1 MILNPRTAVV
11 VLTGAGISAGSGI
24 PTFRDQ
30 NGLWNQYRP
39 EQLATPQAFA
49 KNPKLVWDFYNW
61 RREII
66 AAARPNSAHLTL
78 ADMERCIPHFAL
90 ITQNVDGLHED
101 AGNLEV
107 LEIHGS
113 IWKMRCSVCDAAWSD
128 KQVPIPELP
137 PRCSACGEFARP
149 AVVWFGEALNPEKL
163 DAALRLA
170 SQVEVML
177 VIGTSA
183 LVQPA
188 ASLPAIAKDHG
199 AYIVEI
205 NPQRTSISDFADE
218 IIREDA
224 TTALSSWWALHKPTS
239 DID

>member
-1 MILNPRTAVV
+1 VILEPHDAIV

-30 NGLWNQYRP
+30 SGLWNQYRP

-49 KNPKLVWDFYNW
+49 KNPNLVWDFYNW

-101 AGNLEV
+101 AGNLHV

-113 IWKMRCSVCDAAWSD
+113 IWKMRCSVCDASWSD
-128 KQVPIPELP
+128 KQVPLPELP
-137 PRCSACGEFARP
+137 PLCIVCGELARP
-149 AVVWFGEALNPEKL
+149 AVVWFGEALNPDKL
-163 DAALRLA
+163 NEAIRLA
-170 SQVEVML
+170 SQAKLML
-177 VIGTSA
+177 VVGTSA
-183 LVQPA
+183 IVQPA
-188 ASLPAIAKDHG
+188 ASLPAIAKAEG

-205 NPQRTSISDFADE
+205 NPQRTSISEFADE
-218 IIREDA
+218 IIQEDSN
-224 TTALSSWWALHKPTS
+224 TALCAWWALHKPTS

>member
-1 MILNPRTAVV
+1 MILKLHTEVV

-30 NGLWNQYRP
+30 KGLWNQYRP

-49 KNPKLVWDFYNW
+49 KNPKLVWEFYNW

-78 ADMERCIPHFAL
+78 ADMERCIPQFAL

-101 AGNLEV
+101 AGNLAV

-113 IWKMRCSVCDAAWSD
+113 IWKMRCSVCDASWSD
-128 KQVPIPELP
+128 KQVPLPYLP
-137 PRCSACGEFARP
+137 PRCGACGELARP
-149 AVVWFGEALNPEKL
+149 AVVWFGEALNPAKL
-163 DAALRLA
+163 NEAIRLA
-170 SQVEVML
+170 YQAKLML
-177 VIGTSA
+177 VVGTSA
-183 LVQPA
+183 LIQPA
-188 ASLPAIAKDHG
+188 ASIPAIAKAEG

-205 NPQRTSISDFADE
+205 NPQRTSISEFADE
-218 IIREDA
+218 IFQEDA
-224 TTALSSWWALHKPTS
+224 TKALSSWWALHKPTF

>member
-1 MILNPRTAVV
+1 MILEPHTEVV

-30 NGLWNQYRP
+30 RGLWNQYRP
-39 EQLATPQAFA
+39 EQLATPQAFT
-49 KNPKLVWDFYNW
+49 KNPKLVWEFYNW

-101 AGNLEV
+101 AGNLAV

-113 IWKMRCSVCDAAWSD
+113 IWKMRCSVCDATWSD
-128 KQVPIPELP
+128 KQVPLPELP
-137 PRCSACGEFARP
+137 PRCSACEELARP
-149 AVVWFGEALNPEKL
+149 AVVWFGEALNPDKL
-163 DAALRLA
+163 DEAIRLA
-170 SQVEVML
+170 SQARLML
-177 VIGTSA
+177 VVGTSA

-188 ASLPAIAKDHG
+188 ASLPAIAKAGG

-205 NPQRTSISDFADE
+205 NPQRTSISEFADE
-218 IIREDA
+218 IIQEDA
-224 TTALSSWWALHKPTS
+224 STVLSSWWALHKP
-239 DID
+239 IIAVE

>member
-1 MILNPRTAVV
+1 MILNPLTAVV
-11 VLTGAGISAGSGI
+11 VLTGSGISAGSGI
-24 PTFRDQ
+24 PTFRDHR
-30 NGLWNQYRP
+30 GLWNQYRP

-113 IWKMRCSVCDAAWSD
+113 IWKMRCSVCDASWTD
-128 KQVPIPELP
+128 KQVPLPELP
-137 PRCSACGEFARP
+137 PRCSACGELARP
-149 AVVWFGEALNPEKL
+149 AVVWFGEALNPGEL
-163 DAALRLA
+163 NEAFRLA
-170 SQVEVML
+170 SQANLML
-177 VIGTSA
+177 VVGTSA

-188 ASLPAIAKDHG
+188 ASLPAIAKAEG

-205 NPQRTSISDFADE
+205 NPQRTSISHFADE
-218 IIREDA
+218 IFLEDA
-224 TTALSSWWALHKPTS
+224 TTALSSWWAIHEPTFVV
-239 DID
+239 D

>member
-1 MILNPRTAVV
+1 VILKSHTEVV

-30 NGLWNQYRP
+30 KGLWNQYRP

-49 KNPKLVWDFYNW
+49 KNPKLVWEFYNW

-78 ADMERCIPHFAL
+78 ADMAKRIPHFAL

-101 AGNLEV
+101 AGNLDV

-113 IWKMRCSVCDAAWSD
+113 LWKMQCSVCDASWSD
-128 KQVPIPELP
+128 KQVPLPELP
-137 PRCSACGEFARP
+137 PRCSACGELARP
-149 AVVWFGEALNPEKL
+149 AVVWFGEALNPDKL
-163 DAALRLA
+163 NEAIRLA
-170 SQVEVML
+170 SQAELML

-188 ASLPAIAKDHG
+188 ASLPVIANAEG

-218 IIREDA
+218 FIQEDA
-224 TTALSSWWALHKPTS
+224 TTALSAWWALYKQIS
-239 DID
+239 DLD

>member
-1 MILNPRTAVV
+1 MILKLHTEVV

-30 NGLWNQYRP
+30 KGLWNQYRP

-66 AAARPNSAHLTL
+66 AVARPNSAHLTL
-78 ADMERCIPHFAL
+78 ADMAKCIPHFAL

-101 AGNLEV
+101 AGNLDV

-113 IWKMRCSVCDAAWSD
+113 IWRMQCSVCDASWND
-128 KQVPIPELP
+128 KQVPLPELP
-137 PRCSACGEFARP
+137 PRCSACGELARP
-149 AVVWFGEALNPEKL
+149 AVVWFGEALNPDKL
-163 DAALRLA
+163 NKAIRLA
-170 SQVEVML
+170 SQAKLML
-177 VIGTSA
+177 VVGTSA

-188 ASLPAIAKDHG
+188 ASLPAIAKAEG

-205 NPQRTSISDFADE
+205 NPQRTSISDFADDF
-218 IIREDA
+218 IQEDA
-224 TTALSSWWALHKPTS
+224 TMALSAWWALHKPIS

>member
-1 MILNPRTAVV
+1 MILEPHTAVV

-30 NGLWNQYRP
+30 RGLWNQYRP

-49 KNPKLVWDFYNW
+49 KNPKLVWEFYNW

-101 AGNLEV
+101 AGNLAV

-113 IWKMRCSVCDAAWSD
+113 IWKMRCSVCDASWSD
-128 KQVPIPELP
+128 KQVPLPELP
-137 PRCSACGEFARP
+137 PRCSACGELARP
-149 AVVWFGEALNPEKL
+149 AVVWFGEALNPDKL
-163 DAALRLA
+163 DEAIRLA
-170 SQVEVML
+170 SQAKLML
-177 VIGTSA
+177 VVGTSA

-188 ASLPAIAKDHG
+188 ASLPAIAKAEG

-205 NPQRTSISDFADE
+205 NPQRTSISEFADE
-218 IIREDA
+218 IIQEDA
-224 TTALSSWWALHKPTS
+224 TTALSSWWALHKQTS
-239 DID
+239 DND